1 MILIFL
7 IQAAAR
13 TLGDLVKKLGDSVLS
28 TITNILQKAMLSDD
42 IRTRQGVSLA
52 IIDVIS
58 SITQNQLEDHEGP
71 LIAIVR
77 MALVDQDSSVRS
89 TAAQA
94 FDSLQQRVGSR
105 AVEET
110 LPTLLSAL
118 RQPGAASEA
127 ALAALKELMRIR
139 AASILPR
146 LLPVLTKSPITAF
159 NARALASLV
168 SVSGSAVNRYLCAIV
183 DSLRSA
189 WLAEQ
194 DEDIRSALDI
204 SLRVLFDSIK
214 ESDALNT
221 LMMHLLE
228 LAKSPS
234 PAQRIDGCNLF
245 GIFCSSNTSDGS
257 EYHILWIRQLFSL
270 FEDPVPEVID
280 SSWMA
285 MDEMVK
291 TIPKASL
298 DSLVVPLRR
307 TIETTGLPGRH
318 LPGYAFSHKSTNFIL
333 VR

>member
-1 MILIFL
+1 
-7 IQAAAR
+7 
-13 TLGDLVKKLGDSVLS
+13 
-28 TITNILQKAMLSDD
+28 MLSDD
-42 IRTRQGVSLA
+42 VRTRQGVSLA

-58 SITQNQLEDHEGP
+58 SISQSQLEDHEGP

-77 MALVDQDSSVRS
+77 MALVDRDADVRS

-118 RQPGAASEA
+118 RQSGDASEA
-127 ALAALKELMRIR
+127 ALAALKELMRVR

-168 SVSGSAVNRYLCAIV
+168 SVSGSSVNRYLCSIV
-183 DSLRSA
+183 DCLRSS
-189 WLAEQ
+189 WLAEE
-194 DEDIRSALDI
+194 DDDIRRALDSAMRLI
-204 SLRVLFDSIK
+204 FDSIR
-214 ESDALNT
+214 ENDALNI

-234 PAQRIDGCNLF
+234 PDKRINGCATF
-245 GIFCSSNTSDGS
+245 EVFCLSNTSDHS
-257 EYHILWIRQLFSL
+257 DYHVIWIRQLFSL
-270 FEDPVPEVID
+270 FEDPVAEVVD
-280 SSWMA
+280 AAWLA

-291 TIPKASL
+291 TIPKTSL
-298 DSLVVPLRR
+298 EGLVVPLRR
-307 TIETTGLPGRH
+307 TIESTGLPGRD
-318 LPGYAFSHKSTNFIL
+318 LAG
-333 VR
+333 